1 MSSPPLTRRRLLQTA
16 AVPLAGAVLG
26 LGASLGSS
34 ITAAHSASIK
44 ERVTGTPTDFYMG
57 LRKTFKSN
65 LLRKE
70 PAPQTWQTQTL
81 PPGVEKINY
90 QSGDHTLNAWIAM
103 PPARS
108 AKNKAVI
115 FLHGGFAFDVSDFQS
130 ALAYRDAG
138 YAVIVPILRGENG
151 QPGHFSLFYDEV
163 DDVLGVLSALQKRP
177 DIDPNEIF
185 VTGHSTGGTLSLLS
199 GMATTGF
206 KGIASFSGST
216 DQFWFTDDG
225 KYEQLTPFNTKDKN
239 EFYVR
244 SPLFYVE
251 SLQAPTRYFHGTEE
265 KNFSILG
272 ENFAAD
278 GQSFGINIKSVP
290 ITGDHFTFLPKAI
303 EASIDFFDAI
313 E

>member
-1 MSSPPLTRRRLLQTA
+1 MSSPPLTRRCLLQTA
-16 AVPLAGAVLG
+16 AAPLAGAVLG
-26 LGASLGSS
+26 LGACLGSS
-34 ITAAHSASIK
+34 TAAHAASTK

-57 LRKTFKSN
+57 VRKAFKSN
-65 LLRKE
+65 LLRKG
-70 PAPQTWQTQTL
+70 PAPQPWQTQTP

-90 QSGDHTLNAWIAM
+90 QSGDHTLTAWIAM
-103 PPARS
+103 PRALS
-108 AKNKAVI
+108 TKNKAVI

-130 ALAYRDAG
+130 AQAYLDAG

-177 DIDPNEIF
+177 DIDANEIF
-185 VTGHSTGGTLSLLS
+185 VAGHSTGGTLSLLS

-206 KGIASFSGST
+206 KGIASFSGSP

-225 KYEQLTPFNTKDKN
+225 KDEKITPFNTKDQN

-244 SPLFYVE
+244 SPLFYVQ

-265 KNFSILG
+265 ENFSILG

-278 GQSFGINIKSVP
+278 GQSFGLNIKSVP
-290 ITGDHFTFLPKAI
+290 ITGNHFTFLPEAI
-303 EASIDFFDAI
+303 KASIDFFDSI